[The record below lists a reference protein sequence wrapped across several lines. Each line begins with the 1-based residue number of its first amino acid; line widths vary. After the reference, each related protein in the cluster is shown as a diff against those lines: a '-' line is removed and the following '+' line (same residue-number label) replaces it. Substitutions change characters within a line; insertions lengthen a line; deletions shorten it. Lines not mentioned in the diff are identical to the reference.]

1 MIDNLFNKKSATET
15 QRPTLAPLKPVSLSG
30 PVGVSQN
37 NNTSSTFQSVVEEAA
52 IIFASGDEATA
63 ADMLTRFLIQSK
75 GNADRRVWFML
86 LDVFHAMGKRS
97 EFDKIAL
104 NYAQKFG
111 ASPPSWDA
119 TSEALVHGGASGGST
134 GGQKSTGDNILILE
148 GALRGDSL
156 LKIKAFISA
165 AKATK
170 TCKIDISR
178 LKMEHSDVAGLS
190 SLLSA
195 MKDMRKYRVAA
206 TLMGENHVAK
216 WLLTKIIE
224 AKETKDKQFQTH
236 WLLYL
241 EILQWRGV
249 KEEFED
255 LSFEYTMAY
264 EESGPDYRDNEVMT
278 IETTSEIDD
287 DSAGNSEE
295 SIVLQGELTQNV
307 LNKLMES
314 MKSVISSRGKVS
326 IDFNNVLRMD
336 FSTAGMFSTTL
347 AGLGLSPQNIII
359 TGASEPIVALMDLV
373 GVSSMVSFVPRK
385 R

>member
-15 QRPTLAPLKPVSLSG
+15 QKPMLSPLKPVSLSG
-30 PVGVSQN
+30 PIGVAQN
-37 NNTSSTFQSVVEEAA
+37 SNTSSTFQSVVEEAA

-63 ADMLTRFLIQSK
+63 ADMLTRFLINSK

-86 LDVFHAMGKRS
+86 LDVFHAMGKRG

-119 TSEALVHGGASGGST
+119 TSEALTHGTTNGSGA
-134 GGQKSTGDNILILE
+134 GQKNTGDNILILE

-190 SLLSA
+190 SLLNA

-216 WLLTKIIE
+216 WLLTKITE
-224 AKETKDKQFQTH
+224 AKETKDRQFQTH

-287 DSAGNSEE
+287 DSSAASDE
-295 SIVLQGELTQNV
+295 SIVLQGEITQNV

-314 MKSVISSRGKVS
+314 MNSVISSRGKVR